1 MKKCFGIFIILFAML
16 YILPVNAQVLDD
28 EDMSDGGDSS
38 FSNESENANDNPNLS
53 SSSDTN
59 TLADETDAD
68 EAYFNEIF
76 SDYSETERDATKIK
90 TFDDAMD
97 KASEFVKI
105 IEDASNHPKTDE
117 ELAPLEGDIL
127 IGISRG
133 SFDVFKNNMGRPE
146 CSFNVTVKSNL
157 NRDIKTLGVNLRY
170 PFARFA
176 FIFRNIKPNGMQ
188 EQPMRTIGY
197 ACYQMSE
204 VPDLDVNYCKIR
216 TASGKECI
224 QRLKW
229 VKNIEPPKVEEEEEI
244 FTGFDDISFDSLQP

>member
-1 MKKCFGIFIILFAML
+1 MKKFFGIFVFVFAL
-16 YILPVNAQVLDD
+16 SYVFPINAQVLDD
-28 EDMSDGGDSS
+28 EDVNNDSAS
-38 FSNESENANDNPNLS
+38 LPDETKS
-53 SSSDTN
+53 S
-59 TLADETDAD
+59 DETDAD
-68 EAYFNEIF
+68 EAYFNELF
-76 SDYSETERDATKIK
+76 SDYSETERDVTKIK

-105 IEDASNHPKTDE
+105 IEDVSNRPQTDE
-117 ELAPLEGDIL
+117 ELPPLEGDIL

-133 SFDVFKNNMGRPE
+133 SFDIYKNGLGKPE

-157 NRDIKTLGVNLRY
+157 NRNIKTLGVNLLY

-176 FIFRNIKPNGMQ
+176 FIFRNIKPNGIQ
-188 EQPMRTIGY
+188 EQPMRTVGY

-216 TASGKECI
+216 TASARECI

-229 VKNIEPPKVEEEEEI
+229 VKNIEPPKAEEESI
-244 FTGFDDISFDSLQP
+244 DNLNW

>member
-1 MKKCFGIFIILFAML
+1 MKKIFGIFIIFFAVL
-16 YILPVNAQVLDD
+16 YVLPVSAQVLDD
-28 EDMSDGGDSS
+28 EDISDGSDEVLSSDETVGVGGDSV
-38 FSNESENANDNPNLS
+38 S
-53 SSSDTN
+53 SSGKDVSV
-59 TLADETDAD
+59 DETDAD
-68 EAYFNEIF
+68 EAYFNELF
-76 SDYSETERDATKIK
+76 SDYSETERDVTKIK

-105 IEDASNHPKTDE
+105 IEDASNHPKSDE
-117 ELAPLEGDIL
+117 ELLPLEGDIS

-133 SFDVFKNNMGRPE
+133 SFDIYKNNLGRPE

-157 NRDIKTLGVNLRY
+157 NRDIKTLGVNLIY

-216 TASGKECI
+216 TASGRECI

-229 VKNIEPPKVEEEEEI
+229 VKNIEPQKIEEEEEPLLD
-244 FTGFDDISFDSLQP
+244 FDDISFDSLEL